1 MDVQIRDLKLDDQ
14 APLERLLRRVDVFE
28 PHEIRVAM
36 ELVTSALGTS
46 GDYLIYVA
54 EEVRSYEGADRGSI
68 VGYICH
74 GHNPVTDAI
83 HDVYWIAVDPRAQ
96 GHGVGGQLLEFA
108 EQRVRGLQGRG
119 IVIETSSRSEYA
131 AARRLYEKSGYKK
144 VADIADFYKPGD
156 NQVIYIKFVAA
167 APHNGQ

>member
-1 MDVQIRDLKLDDQ
+1 MDVRIRDLRFDDRSS
-14 APLERLLRRVDVFE
+14 LERLLRRVAVFE

-36 ELVTSALGTS
+36 ELVAGAMDTS

-54 EEVRSYEGADRGSI
+54 EEATGRDRSDRGSI

-83 HDVYWIAVDPRAQ
+83 HDVYWIAVDPGVQ
-96 GHGVGGQLLEFA
+96 GSGIGRRLLEFA
-108 EQRVRGLQGRG
+108 EERVRVLNGRG

-131 AARRLYEKSGYKK
+131 AARRLYEKSGYRK
-144 VADIADFYKPGD
+144 AAEIPDFYKPGD
-156 NQVIYIKFVAA
+156 HQLIYMKFVTTSRKDS
-167 APHNGQ
+167 